1 MTKTSTS
8 VRPLRV
14 GEEPRPE
21 IAVARSRAGG
31 KAAAG
36 GGTPGSSND
45 QMRGRAKARLKT
57 LRNFVSFSL
66 RDLRPAE
73 VNVWLAIFNCAYDG
87 EAQIGYDRIA
97 ELTGKSKKHVGK
109 AVNALIAKGLIERK
123 QLGKFRPG
131 RNKGLSS
138 IYRIHGQ
145 VKPKEEG
152 LPAKPR

>member
-1 MTKTSTS
+1 MAENMPTTR
-8 VRPLRV
+8 VLRV

-21 IAVARSRAGG
+21 RSPARPHLEPTAGVRPREHSEG
-31 KAAAG
+31 
-36 GGTPGSSND
+36 
-45 QMRGRAKARLKT
+45 RVRRRAKARLKT
-57 LRNFVSFSL
+57 LRNFVMFSL

-73 VNVWLAIFNCAYDG
+73 VNVWLAIFNCEYNG

-109 AVNALIAKGLIERK
+109 AVNALIASGLIERK

-138 IYRIHGQ
+138 IYRVHGQ
-145 VKPKEEG
+145 MKPKEEG
-152 LPAKPR
+152 PPANPR